1 MEVICTR
8 PHCPKPRNQCPDL
21 DDPNQLTSIEQKYC
35 TTCGMPLILGGR
47 YLPER
52 LLGKGGFGAAFLAVD
67 RYSPKKAKCV
77 LKQFQPSI
85 SLSPQSLEKAKN
97 LFFQEAHV
105 LEDLGREHLQIPDLY
120 AFFPL
125 KVKNQLTGEE
135 EQFFYLAQEYI
146 DGQNLEEI
154 LQQKQVPFSE
164 TEVKNILEELLCVL
178 EFVHDHGSI
187 HRDIKPSNIMRSKN
201 GRLYLLDFGAVKQ
214 ATNNPSNPPE
224 KSTTIYS
231 AGFAPPEQQLGKQVS
246 AATDLYALAATCVM
260 LLTNR
265 DPDDLYDPKQEVWNW
280 QNYAPNVSPDLAKVL
295 NKMLLANP
303 SDRFQSSGEVLIALN
318 PPPPPIIVPNP
329 PTPAIANPSP
339 NSPTPAISNPPPA
352 RIKTAR
358 FSLMEVLANAAFTG
372 FEGTLLVI
380 ALSSLVPSAG
390 LVIAFMIMGGVVLA
404 LYKRVIEGKDLPII
418 AVITL
423 ALMLIPK
430 LQGTLSFP
438 EIALIGGISAVV
450 AIAITSIFRLI
461 YQLILRLF

>member
-1 MEVICTR
+1 
-8 PHCPKPRNQCPDL
+8 
-21 DDPNQLTSIEQKYC
+21 
-35 TTCGMPLILGGR
+35 MPLILGGR

-77 LKQFQPSI
+77 IKQFQPSI

-97 LFFQEAHV
+97 LFFQEAHF

-125 KVKNQLTGEE
+125 NIKNQLTGSE

-154 LQQKQVPFSE
+154 LQQKQAPFSE

-178 EFVHDHGSI
+178 EFVHENGSI

-214 ATNNPSNPPE
+214 ATNSPSNPPE

-231 AGFAPPEQQLGKQVS
+231 AGFAPPEQQLGQQVS

-265 DPDDLYDPKQEVWNW
+265 DPDDLYDPRQEVWNW
-280 QNYAPNVSPDLAKVL
+280 QNYVPKVNPDLARVL

-303 SDRFQSSGEVLIALN
+303 SDRFQSSAEVLTALN
-318 PPPPPIIVPNP
+318 PPSPPPAIIPILTTPAVTTPLPTP
-329 PTPAIANPSP
+329 PTPAVTTPL
-339 NSPTPAISNPPPA
+339 PTPPVISK
-352 RIKTAR
+352 RSR
-358 FSLMEVLANAAFTG
+358 FSLKEILANAAFTG

-380 ALSSLVPSAG
+380 GLNSLVPSIG
-390 LVIAFMIMGGVVLA
+390 IVVAFMLMGGIVLA

-418 AVITL
+418 AVLTL
-423 ALMLIPK
+423 ALMLIPQ
-430 LQGTLSFP
+430 LRGTANFFELAF
-438 EIALIGGISAVV
+438 SAVMAAV
-450 AIAITSIFRLI
+450 AAIAITAFFRLI

>member
-8 PHCPKPRNQCPDL
+8 PHCPRPRNQCLDL
-21 DDPNQLTSIEQKYC
+21 DDNNRLTSIEQKYC
-35 TTCGMPLILGGR
+35 ITCGMPLILGGR

-77 LKQFQPSI
+77 IKQFQPSGN
-85 SLSPQSLEKAKN
+85 LSPQALEKAKN

-105 LEDLGREHLQIPDLY
+105 LEDLGREHPQIPDLY

-146 DGQNLEEI
+146 DGKNLEEI
-154 LQQKQVPFSE
+154 LQQQQKPFQES
-164 TEVKNILEELLCVL
+164 EVKNILKELLL
-178 EFVHDHGSI
+178 ILKFIHENGSI
-187 HRDIKPSNIMRSKN
+187 HRDIKPSNIMLSKS

-214 ATNNPSNPPE
+214 ATNNPSNTQE

-231 AGFAPPEQQLGKQVS
+231 AGFAPPEQQLGNQVS
-246 AATDLYALAATCVM
+246 ASTDLYALAATCVI

-265 DPDDLYDPKQEVWNW
+265 DPDELYDPQKQVWNW
-280 QNYAPNVSPDLAKVL
+280 QNYAPNISADLAQVF

-303 SDRFQSSGEVLIALN
+303 RDRFQSCGEVLTALN
-318 PPPPPIIVPNP
+318 PPSPIPPSPPSPPPSPIP
-329 PTPAIANPSP
+329 PSP
-339 NSPTPAISNPPPA
+339 PVI
-352 RIKTAR
+352 RKTSR
-358 FSLMEVLANAAFTG
+358 FSLGETFANAAFTG

-380 ALSSLVPSAG
+380 ALNSLVPSVG
-390 LVIAFMIMGGVVLA
+390 IIIAFMILGGLVLA
-404 LYKRVIEGKDLPII
+404 LFKKVIEGKDIPII
-418 AVITL
+418 AAITL
-423 ALMLIPK
+423 AFLLIPQ

-438 EIALIGGISAVV
+438 EIAIIAVMAAIG
-450 AIAITSIFRLI
+450 AIAITAFFRLI
-461 YQLILRLF
+461 YQIILRLF